1 MEQQQDPIFVFEANA
16 FGIQQLI
23 RFYGNNNTAVKHR
36 RILMITD
43 GMRRLFSLVEA
54 LMLLRTKVIRFLIAF
69 TVNESKDDPEQ
80 TPINTQTNEKSNDQ
94 ATPKKADDPVDP
106 IFKDSVEVMQI
117 VKSSAD
123 DCYGILYRYDQGKT
137 IPVEEGKQNVVVRLP
152 VGTYLACDGS
162 FVALE

>member
-1 MEQQQDPIFVFEANA
+1 M
-16 FGIQQLI
+16 I

-43 GMRRLFSLVEA
+43 GMRRLSSLVEA

-69 TVNESKDDPEQ
+69 AVSEPKDDPEQ
-80 TPINTQTNEKSNDQ
+80 TPINTQANERSGD
-94 ATPKKADDPVDP
+94 AGSAKKAEVSVDP
-106 IFKDSVEVMQI
+106 IFKDAVEVMQI
-117 VKSSAD
+117 VKESPES
-123 DCYGILYRYDQGKT
+123 CYGILYRYDAGKA
-137 IPVEEGKQNVVVRLP
+137 IPAEEGKQSVMVHLP